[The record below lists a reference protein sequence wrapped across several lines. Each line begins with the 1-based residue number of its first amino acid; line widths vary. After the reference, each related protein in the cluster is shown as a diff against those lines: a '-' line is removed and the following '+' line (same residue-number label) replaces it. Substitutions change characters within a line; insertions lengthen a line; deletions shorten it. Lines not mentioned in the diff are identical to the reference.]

1 MTPPHWVVP
10 GIQKPISTKS
20 IFGSI
25 HRVAGLKQNNK
36 SRLGK
41 LVIARQVEMTI
52 TYIFSDMTL
61 AAVGDL
67 YEKDHATVL
76 HSINAIRD
84 AVDTNDKEIM
94 VYLLP
99 IFERYY
105 QNYIDNLTPK
115 TEQKRKIRI
124 RLRKYKF
131 TERLITMLNLQ
142 PCF

>member
-1 MTPPHWVVP
+1 
-10 GIQKPISTKS
+10 
-20 IFGSI
+20 
-25 HRVAGLKQNNK
+25 
-36 SRLGK
+36 
-41 LVIARQVEMTI
+41 MTI

-105 QNYIDNLTPK
+105 QNYIDNLTPRSGK
-115 TEQKRKIRI
+115 QVG
-124 RLRKYKF
+124 
-131 TERLITMLNLQ
+131 
-142 PCF
+142 